1 MEDFT
6 LSKCEGLDLRLRDEQ
21 ADIEFIVA
29 TKFLTKRALNINAI
43 TKTFTPLWR
52 LKKGF
57 KVKREG
63 DHVVLFTFDDK
74 SEMEKILSTKPW
86 SFDKH
91 LMVLQSF
98 DKEIDL
104 TEMEFNKVTF
114 WVQVHDI
121 PIQFQNRKVAE
132 QICGAI
138 GIVNE
143 TVDEIEIEG
152 DSFIRTRVTIDISKP
167 LSCGRV
173 ISLENGKELWVSF
186 KYERLPNICY

>member
-1 MEDFT
+1 
-6 LSKCEGLDLRLRDEQ
+6 
-21 ADIEFIVA
+21 
-29 TKFLTKRALNINAI
+29 
-43 TKTFTPLWR
+43 
-52 LKKGF
+52 
-57 KVKREG
+57 
-63 DHVVLFTFDDK
+63 
-74 SEMEKILSTKPW
+74 
-86 SFDKH
+86 
-91 LMVLQSF
+91 
-98 DKEIDL
+98 
-104 TEMEFNKVTF
+104 MEFNKVTF